1 MLRKNQHKTKKYF
14 IAKASPVMWA
24 ALFLALPFFGGLF
37 FPAQGAVNCNL
48 LTGDAKKKCKDLE
61 EKAKTYRNLIDIKNK
76 QQATI
81 QSQMALIDAEQARNV
96 AELKTTR
103 EKVQSLGQQIT
114 DLNREII
121 SKEEEIKYQKS
132 ILAGLMQVYYD
143 YDQQGVLE
151 VVLLNKNFSEVISQA
166 DYTEQ
171 TGSRVTE
178 LLASIREAKDTLE
191 KRKQE
196 FQVKKEEI
204 EKTKEEL
211 QDRNL
216 GLQYTENKKQTLL
229 SQTRGEEK
237 KYQDMLAKVLE
248 EQEAIA
254 RELDD
259 LEAGKSGLDLGAL
272 PPSKSGVLAYPVN
285 PVVVTQSYGKT
296 SFSKNYPTGKH
307 NGIDFGINYGAV
319 YAAQSGKVLAVGNS
333 GRYAYGK
340 WIAIDHGN
348 GLVTLYGHFS
358 KQLVSKG
365 ESVKQG
371 QKIGISGN
379 TGFSTGPH
387 LHFTVFAK
395 KTFEIV
401 ESQKVSGVMLPTG
414 VSLNPKN
421 YL

>member
-1 MLRKNQHKTKKYF
+1 MLKKNQHKTKNYF

-37 FPAQGAVNCNL
+37 FPAEGAVNCNL

-81 QSQMALIDAEQARNV
+81 QSQMALIDSEQARNT
-96 AELKTTR
+96 AELKTTQ
-103 EKVQSLGQQIT
+103 EKVKSLGQQIT

-171 TGSRVTE
+171 AGSRVTE
-178 LLASIREAKDTLE
+178 LLIFIREAKDALE
-191 KRKQE
+191 KKKQE
-196 FQVKKEEI
+196 LQVKKEEI
-204 EKTKEEL
+204 EKSKEEL

-216 GLQYTENKKQTLL
+216 DLQYTENKKQTLL

-237 KYQDMLAKVLE
+237 KYKDMLAKVLE

-285 PVVVTQSYGKT
+285 PVVITQSYGKT
-296 SFSKNYPTGKH
+296 SFSKNYPTGRH
-307 NGIDFGINYGAV
+307 NGIDFGINYSAV
-319 YAAQSGKVLAVGNS
+319 YAAQSGKVLATGNS

-365 ESVKQG
+365 ESVKLG